1 MAIKENVGNPMYETN
16 EMTSGG
22 YRFIPGVFQY
32 SGGVGAIPGY
42 ALERVRFSKP
52 VPMRLGFEIIR
63 EYLFAQ
69 RRPLQ
74 AFCACELRSPEPFTE
89 EGFRQF
95 NKTYAG
101 TLMDWGI
108 FDGEINPVARANVCP
123 DFDKPDEPSF
133 HAFTYTVEQ
142 PDAGLSFVIS
152 GSGEAPEGKGNYRDY
167 IVARG
172 DQSADGLREKAAWV
186 LDEME
191 RRMSAFS
198 TGWAET
204 TAVQV
209 YSVHD
214 IHPLITKEFVQ
225 RNIMSNGFIWHLS
238 RPPVVELEY
247 EMDCRCINTE
257 RIVQI

>member
-1 MAIKENVGNPMYETN
+1 
-16 EMTSGG
+16 MTKTKVMSSGG
-22 YRFIPGVFQY
+22 YRFMPGVFRM
-32 SGGVGAIPGY
+32 SGGVGAMPGH

-52 VPMRLGFEIIR
+52 VPMRMGFERIR

-69 RRPLQ
+69 GRPLQ
-74 AFCACELRSPEPFTE
+74 AFCACELRSPEPFSE

-95 NKTYAG
+95 NETYAG
-101 TLMDWGI
+101 TLADWGI
-108 FDGEINPVARANVCP
+108 FDGETNPVARANVCP
-123 DFDKPDEPSF
+123 DFNKPDEPSF

-142 PDAGLSFVIS
+142 PDAGPSFVIS
-152 GSGEAPEGKGNYRDY
+152 GSGEAPEGKGNYRDH

-172 DQSADGLREKAAWV
+172 DLSADGLREKAAWV
-186 LDEME
+186 LGVME

-198 TGWAET
+198 AGWADT

-214 IHPLITKEFVQ
+214 IHPLIAQEFAPRGIM
-225 RNIMSNGFIWHLS
+225 RNGLIWHLN

-247 EMDCRCINTE
+247 EMDCCCVHTE
-257 RIVQI
+257 RILQT